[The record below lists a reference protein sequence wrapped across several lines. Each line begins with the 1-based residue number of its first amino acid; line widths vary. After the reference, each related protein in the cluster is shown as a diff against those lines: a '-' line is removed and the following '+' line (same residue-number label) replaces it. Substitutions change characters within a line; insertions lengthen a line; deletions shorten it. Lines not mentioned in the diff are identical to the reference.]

1 MVKKRVVLLFLL
13 IVNIIYGQLRITNM
27 RFNTNPYQFVL
38 DIDGQRQVN
47 YSINYDRGTRLLFLE
62 VINSNLSSNISSIV
76 NRNDDFIDN
85 VVTMD
90 FGDGRSNFFLTLKD
104 GVNYQESIWSNPTRL
119 VINFTK
125 EKSNKPIIV
134 IDPGHGGRDPGAVRG
149 NIREKDIALST
160 ALRLGKEL
168 EKEFNVI
175 YTRKDDRF
183 ISLGDRARIS
193 NQNIA
198 DLFISIHAN
207 ASPNTGARG
216 VEVFY
221 YSKTASDYARS
232 VAEFENSFDEKFGI
246 KESEADFIVSDITY
260 NQNKE
265 RSHVLSQDMVRRMAE
280 VTGFI
285 NRGVHG
291 ANFAVL
297 RGSKSP
303 AVLVELGFISNP
315 TEARLLANPSYQ
327 DRLAK
332 AIAESVKNYFK

>member
-1 MVKKRVVLLFLL
+1 MARKRVLLLFLL
-13 IVNIIYGQLRITNM
+13 FINTIYGQLTITNM

-38 DIDGQRQVN
+38 DIDGKEKIN
-47 YSINYDRGTRLLFLE
+47 YSLNYDRGTRLLFLE
-62 VINSNLSSNISSIV
+62 IINSKLSNKISSIV
-76 NRNDDFIDN
+76 NRNDDFIEN

-90 FGDGRSNFFLTLKD
+90 FGDGISNFFITLKE
-104 GVNYQESIWSNPTRL
+104 GIKYQDSIWSNPTRL

-125 EKSNKPIIV
+125 EKSTKPVIV

-149 NIREKDIALST
+149 NLREKDITLST
-160 ALRLGKEL
+160 ALRLGREL
-168 EKEFNVI
+168 EKDFNVI

-183 ISLGDRARIS
+183 ISLGNRARIS
-193 NQNIA
+193 NQNGA

-216 VEVFY
+216 VEIFY
-221 YSKTASDYARS
+221 YSKTASEYARS

-265 RSHVLSQDMVRRMAE
+265 RSHVLSQDMVRRMSQA
-280 VTGFI
+280 TGFI

-297 RGSKSP
+297 RGSKAP

-315 TEARLLANPSYQ
+315 NEARLLANPSYQ
-327 DRLAK
+327 DRMAK
-332 AIAESVKNYFK
+332 SIAESVRNYFK